1 MINDILALIG
11 ATVLLVIGLYLLI
24 YGTMGVM
31 LLIEKI
37 KYNYKIK
44 HRFDKPPAAK
54 CYCIDCK
61 NYKKEFCAITGFML
75 PDNYFC
81 GSAEPRK

>member
-1 MINDILALIG
+1 MINDILVLIG
-11 ATVLLVIGLYLLI
+11 ATVLLVIVLYLLI
-24 YGTMGVM
+24 YGTLGVM
-31 LLIEKI
+31 LFTEKI
-37 KYNYKIK
+37 KYNHKIK

-61 NYKKEFCAITGFML
+61 NHIEERCSITGWIV

>member
-11 ATVLLVIGLYLLI
+11 ATVLLVIGLYLFI

-37 KYNYKIK
+37 KYKYKIK
-44 HRFDKPPAAK
+44 HRFGKPPAAK

-61 NYKKEFCAITGFML
+61 KYIEERCSITGWML

-81 GSAEPRK
+81 GSAEPKM